1 MPLEDLINNNWFR
14 YCCKDFVGE
23 ARFLR
28 GCKMILSQSS
38 YTDIAQ
44 GKQFMNTIT
53 QSIQK
58 AMFRGYF
65 EDVEFLSSLHLYK
78 LNK

>member
-23 ARFLR
+23 ARFQR
-28 GCKMILSQSS
+28 GSKMILSQSS

-44 GKQFMNTIT
+44 AKQFLNTIT

-65 EDVEFLSSLHLYK
+65 EDVEFLSALHLYNW
-78 LNK
+78 NK